1 MPFRKSPVNTCK
13 LGPDACINRG
23 RSVFQLLKFSGKKW
37 RLGSLNGL
45 PHIGPNARLPLQRL
59 LPQNI
64 TTDVTSKKTESQP
77 RNTTPAQTLT
87 EARRL
92 LLLHLTKFPN
102 PTCFSCWLSDGPMLR
117 RATVRKKGEAVL
129 VVSRSSL
136 RRFIH

>member
-37 RLGSLNGL
+37 RIGSLNGL
-45 PHIGPNARLPLQRL
+45 PHIGPNARLLLQRL

-64 TTDVTSKKTESQP
+64 TTDVTSKKTGSTAKHHP
-77 RNTTPAQTLT
+77 YTYS
-87 EARRL
+87 RRGLKVL
-92 LLLHLTKFPN
+92 LLLFTKFPN